1 MITLSVSITKN
12 WIELDFHGNQ
22 RSFAD
27 FDSLWAFCLLTA
39 TNRGIFK
46 VKIIHGRG
54 KDKNGLAFIDDSIR
68 GRLDRLRG
76 VRWYQSD
83 GGKLGVTL
91 VYLSN
96 NIRKHRQHKTN
107 HQKLLELSKELQNE
121 EVLDKNKIDS
131 TKENDVILKTTLRS
145 LDTSWDEALILNTAQ
160 ILLDSGDIDLLLSLL
175 SEIKIFEVF
184 YTDSFRLKLDHLVMN
199 LDRL

>member
-54 KDKNGLAFIDDSIR
+54 KDRNGLAFIDDSIR
-68 GRLDRLRG
+68 GRLIG
-76 VRWYQSD
+76 CWVRWYQPMVES
-83 GGKLGVTL
+83 
-91 VYLSN
+91 
-96 NIRKHRQHKTN
+96 
-107 HQKLLELSKELQNE
+107 
-121 EVLDKNKIDS
+121 
-131 TKENDVILKTTLRS
+131 RS
-145 LDTSWDEALILNTAQ
+145 YISVF
-160 ILLDSGDIDLLLSLL
+160 
-175 SEIKIFEVF
+175 IK
-184 YTDSFRLKLDHLVMN
+184 
-199 LDRL
+199 